1 MLQDSNRKMMMVH
14 PKADDGKSIRRR
26 KAASDLVIYT
36 HCRLS
41 HEALSFWSRFA
52 HGHKLHS
59 QCTDVATIVC

>member
-1 MLQDSNRKMMMVH
+1 MLQERDRKMMVH
-14 PKADDGKSIRRR
+14 LKSDDEKSVRRR

-41 HEALSFWSRFA
+41 HEALSFWSRYA
-52 HGHKLHS
+52 HVHKLHS